1 MAIGDII
8 VGLDIGVSKV
18 SCVIGQVNKFSEIEV
33 IGYGLSN
40 NSGVKKGQIIDIE
53 NVGNSIKKAINS
65 AEEISELSVNSAYV
79 NIKGLD
85 VRIEKVVIESD
96 VERPDD
102 GLTVDDIYATYGKI
116 QMMTQLG
123 PNEQI
128 IDILPYE
135 FHINGR
141 SYKEEPIGA
150 FCKTFKVECEV
161 VIANGDY
168 ISGVQK
174 SLKYAGLRLD
184 GLILETLATSNIV
197 MMPEE
202 KEKGALLVDIGGG
215 HTDISVYKNS
225 RLEFY
230 DTIPVGGD
238 NITNDIAITFDIPYE
253 EAEKIKKQYN
263 LAIVAMIT
271 NNHDV
276 KLNNKQAVTQD
287 YIVKCSDIVQVIEA
301 RVKEIF
307 QIIKKLISD
316 NKLNTK
322 IESMVITGQG
332 ISNIIG
338 VEELAM
344 LTLKLNQVRICTPK
358 LINIIKPQHTTVY
371 GMVRYIA
378 SLGVGKH
385 VNSDIEIITNPDFK
399 DRLLDGFGQIKNKFT
414 DIIGGFINNK
424 KAKDNKDNDDVKKEK
439 KPKRKKNVK
448 KDEEDDV
455 ETYYN
460 ENSEIWGDMNN
471 GKF

>member
-40 NSGVKKGQIIDIE
+40 NSGIKKGQIIDIE
-53 NVGNSIKKAINS
+53 NVGNSIKKAISS

-85 VRIEKVVIESD
+85 VRIEKVVMETE
-96 VERPDD
+96 VEKPND
-102 GLTVDDIYATYGKI
+102 GLTVNDIYSLYSKI
-116 QMMTQLG
+116 QMTISLDR
-123 PNEQI
+123 NEKI

-135 FHINGR
+135 YNINGR
-141 SYKEEPIGA
+141 VYKEEPIGA
-150 FCKTFKVECEV
+150 FCKYFTMECEV
-161 VIANGDY
+161 IIANGDY

-174 SLKYAGLRLD
+174 ALSYAGLKLD

-197 MMPEE
+197 LMPEE
-202 KEKGALLVDIGGG
+202 KEMGALLVDIGGG

-225 RLEFY
+225 KLEFY

-238 NITNDIAITFDIPYE
+238 NITNDIALTFDIPYD
-253 EAEKIKKQYN
+253 EAEKMKKQYN

-276 KLNNKQAVTQD
+276 KIPSKSQMTQE

-316 NKLNTK
+316 NKLNAK
-322 IESMVITGQG
+322 IDCMVLTGQG

-338 VEELAM
+338 IEELAM
-344 LTLKLNQVRICTPK
+344 LTLKINQVRICSPK

-371 GMVRYIA
+371 GMVRYIS
-378 SLGVGKH
+378 SLGGSKH
-385 VNSDIEIITNPDFK
+385 VNSDVEIITNPKLKDKVTDGINIIKDKFK
-399 DRLLDGFGQIKNKFT
+399 DIIKK
-414 DIIGGFINNK
+414 IGT
-424 KAKDNKDNDDVKKEK
+424 KDRNEEENY
-439 KPKRKKNVK
+439 NV
-448 KDEEDDV
+448 
-455 ETYYN
+455 
-460 ENSEIWGDMNN
+460 ENSEIWGDINN